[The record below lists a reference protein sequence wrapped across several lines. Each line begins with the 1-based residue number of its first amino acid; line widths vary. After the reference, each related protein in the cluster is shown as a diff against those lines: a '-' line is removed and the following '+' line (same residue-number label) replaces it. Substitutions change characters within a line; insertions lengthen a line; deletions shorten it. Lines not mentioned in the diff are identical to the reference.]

1 MKENSNDKTNAAVE
15 LRSITKTFGSFVAN
29 SHIDFDVR
37 YGEVHGLLG
46 ENGAGKSTLMNVL
59 FGLLAPDA
67 GEILVDGEPRDIRGP
82 HDAMTL
88 GIQMVHQHFML
99 ALPYKGWENVILGEE
114 PEKYKFFIDKQKS
127 YQEME
132 KAAALC
138 GFKIDPN
145 QTVLDMSIPARQK
158 LEIVRALFHKCNVI
172 ILDEPTAVLS
182 ENESDE
188 LLALIKKLRDDGK
201 AIIIIT
207 HKLREAMEICDRITV
222 LRHGEVVL
230 EERTE
235 NVTKESLATAM
246 VGHPVLFELPERVT
260 VQEPQPIVQFE
271 KVSTGTGKSN
281 LHDVALE
288 ISGGEIFGIAGVEGN
303 GQRDLVNALLGLQK
317 VKHGSIRLHGQD
329 LASLGARGCTRLIAH
344 VAEDRHMQGYIN
356 DFSIV
361 ENVML
366 GRQDEGTLQKKG
378 WVDKQATRAMTR
390 EIVEKFD
397 VRIASIDEPAGSLSG
412 GNQQKL
418 LIGREFTKP
427 DIELIIAEQPSRG
440 LDIASTEYVHQ
451 CLIEMRNKGKA
462 VILITADLDEL
473 MSLSDQVGVIYD
485 GEFVAFGKPDDFTP
499 TQLGLYMTGGKAN

>member
-1 MKENSNDKTNAAVE
+1 MKDNTNDKTNVAVE
-15 LRSITKTFGSFVAN
+15 LRGITKKFGTFVAN
-29 SHIDFDVR
+29 SNIDFDVR

-67 GEILVDGEPRDIRGP
+67 GEILVDGEPRNIRGP
-82 HDAMTL
+82 HDAMML

-114 PEKYKFFIDKQKS
+114 PRKYGFLIDKKRS
-127 YQEME
+127 YKEME
-132 KAAALC
+132 EAAALC
-138 GFKIDPN
+138 GFKIEPG

-188 LLALIKKLRDDGK
+188 LLELIKKLRDDGK

-246 VGHPVLFELPERVT
+246 VGHPVLFELPDRV
-260 VQEPQPIVQFE
+260 EIADPQPVVQFE
-271 KVSTGTGKSN
+271 NVSTGTGKAN
-281 LHDVALE
+281 LHDVNLD
-288 ISGGEIFGIAGVEGN
+288 ITGGEIFGIAGVEGN
-303 GQRDLVNALLGLQK
+303 GQRDLVNALMGLQK
-317 VKHGSIRLHGQD
+317 VKHGSLRLAGRSI
-329 LASLGARGCTRLIAH
+329 ASLGSKGCTRLIAH

-356 DFSIV
+356 EFSIV

-366 GRQDEGTLQKKG
+366 GRQDEKTLQNKG
-378 WVDKQATRAMTR
+378 WVNKQAAREMTQN
-390 EIVEKFD
+390 IVEKFD
-397 VRIASIDEPAGSLSG
+397 VRVASIDEAAGSLSG

-451 CLIEMRNKGKA
+451 CLVDMRNKGKA

-473 MSLSDQVGVIYD
+473 MSLSDRVGVIYD
-485 GEFVAFGKPDDFTP
+485 GKFVAFGQPGDFTP
-499 TQLGLYMTGGKAN
+499 TQLGLYMTGGKAD